1 MKMGHSVA
9 LNFADGKTFFI
20 SVNNDE
26 SLLDA
31 AVRQGIN

>member
-20 SVNNDE
+20 SV
-26 SLLDA
+26 
-31 AVRQGIN
+31 